1 MKTTVIPTLALIG
14 ALVLVSALRN
24 IHRIRAEIPTNR
36 GWWAVIEGGVV
47 LFIAGYIAY
56 AYSYAYGVYRF
67 NDIVTTVVFL
77 GGALFVLL
85 ISHISHQAIE
95 FLRQMATLEREAI
108 TDPLMEIYNRRYL
121 DRKLDDE
128 VARAHRY
135 RTALSVLL
143 LDIDHFK
150 RVNDTYGHDLGD
162 RVLVRIGD
170 YLKRSVRRS
179 DILGRYGG
187 EELLL
192 ILPQT
197 GRHRALA
204 LAEKLRRGIEATEVL
219 GPHETRDSIPLHCTV
234 SIGVASFGTGVD
246 TPERLL
252 KSVDEALY
260 RAKAEGRNRVC
271 GRSSRRPRTPG
282 HAPGISRVR
291 GLGEMALT

>member
-14 ALVLVSALRN
+14 ALVLASALRN

-36 GWWAVIEGGVV
+36 GWWVVIESSVV
-47 LFIAGYIAY
+47 LFIVGYVVY
-56 AYSYAYGVYRF
+56 AYSYAYSVYRI
-67 NDIVTTVVFL
+67 NDIVTAAVFL
-77 GGALFVLL
+77 TGALFVLL
-85 ISHISHQAIE
+85 ISRISHQAIQ

-179 DILGRYGG
+179 DVLGRYGG

-219 GPHETRDSIPLHCTV
+219 GPHETRDSVPLHCTV
-234 SIGVASFGTGVD
+234 SIGAASFGTGVD
-246 TPERLL
+246 TPGRLL
-252 KSVDEALY
+252 KAVDEALY

-271 GRSSRRPRTPG
+271 G
-282 HAPGISRVR
+282 
-291 GLGEMALT
+291 